1 MPGPI
6 NHRHPLMQQPPQ
18 HVKNGML
25 TLWRLLPYW
34 GGQWH
39 YLVAVFLCSA
49 ISVAV
54 SIVSPVIIG
63 KAIDGCVASGSS
75 SVPSLLFQYLA
86 ALASIYV
93 VGLFAGWAQDFFM
106 TKASQRVVAKLR
118 SQMMSHLLALDVA
131 FFDTHSRGDIMSRFS
146 NDAEMIRDGMG
157 QTLVQTLTTV
167 VSMVAMVVVMLQM
180 SVTLTCI
187 TCVGVPVVIVISRF
201 VVSRSH
207 RLFSLQ
213 QAACGNLNSVIEE
226 SVGGIKTIRSL
237 RSSSIWSDKFASV
250 NAQVRNVGTRAQVNS
265 GILMPLLRLLDN
277 ATYMLVAV
285 VGGVMAVHGAVTVG
299 VIQSFLLYTR
309 QFLRPVNMAAS
320 QVNALQSALAGAERI
335 FELLDANPDIPAAI
349 PSPSSARVR
358 GDVVFENVSF
368 GYTSSCLALSDV
380 SLHVYP
386 GQVVAIVGGTGA
398 GKTTMVNLLA
408 RFYDVSSGRIL
419 VDGVDVRDYD
429 VANLRR
435 QMAIVLQ
442 EPILFSGS
450 IAYNISYGDV
460 SRPSIPDVEQSAR
473 QAMADAFI
481 SRLPNSYDERIGS
494 DAALSDGQR
503 QLLTI
508 ARAMHSRAPILILDE
523 ATSSVDTHTEA
534 MLQRAMA
541 NLTDGRTCFIIAHR
555 LSTIRQ
561 ADLIVVLDHGRIV
574 ETGSHDELIARGGAY
589 KSLFDSQFADC

>member
-6 NHRHPLMQQPPQ
+6 NHRHPMMQQPPQ
-18 HVKNGML
+18 PVKNGML

-34 GGQWH
+34 RRQWH
-39 YLVAVFLCSA
+39 FLVAVFLCSA
-49 ISVAV
+49 IGVAV

-63 KAIDGCVASGSS
+63 MAIDGCVASASS
-75 SVPSLLFQYLA
+75 SVPSLLFKYLA
-86 ALASIYV
+86 VLAIIYV
-93 VGLFAGWAQDFFM
+93 VGLLAGWAQDFLM
-106 TKASQRVVAKLR
+106 TKASQRVVATLR

-157 QTLVQTLTTV
+157 QTLVQMLTTV

-180 SVTLTCI
+180 SVTLTCL
-187 TCVGVPVVIVISRF
+187 TCVGVPVVVVLSRF

-207 RLFSLQ
+207 RLFSMQ

-226 SVGGIKTIRSL
+226 SVGGLKTIRSL
-237 RSSSIWSDKFASV
+237 RSSTLWSDKFASV
-250 NAQVRNVGTRAQVNS
+250 NAEVRNVGTRAQVNS
-265 GILMPLLRLLDN
+265 GIIMPLLRLLDN

-320 QVNALQSALAGAERI
+320 EVNALQSALAGAERI
-335 FELLDANPDIPAAI
+335 FELLDATPDIPAAV
-349 PSPSSARVR
+349 PSAVSSRVR
-358 GDVVFENVSF
+358 GDVVFDRVSF
-368 GYTSSCLALSDV
+368 GYSPSCLALSDV
-380 SLHVYP
+380 SLHVHP

-429 VANLRR
+429 VATLRR

-442 EPILFSGS
+442 EPVLFSGS
-450 IAYNISYGDV
+450 IAYNISYGDT
-460 SRPSIPDVEQSAR
+460 SRTSIPDVEQSAR

-481 SRLPNSYDERIGS
+481 SRLPNSYDERIGA
-494 DAALSDGQR
+494 DASLSDGQR

-555 LSTIRQ
+555 LSTVRQ
-561 ADLIVVLDHGRIV
+561 ADMIVVLDHGRIV
-574 ETGSHDELIARGGAY
+574 ETGTHDELLAHGGAY
-589 KSLFDSQFADC
+589 KALFDSQFADC

>member
-1 MPGPI
+1 
-6 NHRHPLMQQPPQ
+6 
-18 HVKNGML
+18 
-25 TLWRLLPYW
+25 
-34 GGQWH
+34 
-39 YLVAVFLCSA
+39 
-49 ISVAV
+49 
-54 SIVSPVIIG
+54 
-63 KAIDGCVASGSS
+63 
-75 SVPSLLFQYLA
+75 
-86 ALASIYV
+86 
-93 VGLFAGWAQDFFM
+93 
-106 TKASQRVVAKLR
+106 
-118 SQMMSHLLALDVA
+118 
-131 FFDTHSRGDIMSRFS
+131 MSRFS

-250 NAQVRNVGTRAQVNS
+250 NAEVRNVGTRAQVNS

-429 VANLRR
+429 VATLRR